1 MVCVCPRLGGAA
13 SSLWGKIREG
23 VFKHQLGT
31 EMERAK
37 NEKLGLSVLSLVSGE
52 KLHLSAKFSLLPF
65 PKKGRK
71 QEEAKRK

>member
-1 MVCVCPRLGGAA
+1 MVCVCLRLGGAA

-37 NEKLGLSVLSLVSGE
+37 NEKLGLSVLSLGSGE
-52 KLHLSAKFSLLPF
+52 KLHLSAKFSLLPV